1 MASAAVSLVAPVFL
15 YFVIDLPRELEL
27 KLSGS
32 KRAQHFKE
40 HPQTS
45 SYSNPFVIS

>member
-1 MASAAVSLVAPVFL
+1 MASAAVSLVVL